1 MSPPGPHPGP
11 PTGFASM
18 ALPLASKSVHRE
30 VREAAKGPWFRLHA
44 VGLDV
49 LHFGRK
55 RRFRFDDPKGKFGVL
70 YVAVDEHGAFIET
83 FGQSFRVSA
92 PVLGFRYLS
101 DLDLEERVL
110 ARIRCRRRLRLVD
123 LTGEGLSRMGADDRL
138 CSADYRIAQRWSR
151 AIYAHPSHPD
161 GILYRARHDPSRLS
175 AAIFDRA
182 RTRLVSSPLG
192 SLMSPEHRSLRD
204 RILSTYHVGLLLL
217 PP

>member
-1 MSPPGPHPGP
+1 MSALGPHPDP

-18 ALPLASKSVHRE
+18 APPFASKSVHRE

-44 VGLDV
+44 GGLDA

-55 RRFRFDDPKGKFGVL
+55 RRFRFDDPSGKFGVL

-83 FGQSFRVSA
+83 FGQSLRTSKPGLRFV
-92 PVLGFRYLS
+92 S
-101 DLDLEERVL
+101 DLDLEGRVL
-110 ARIRCRRRLRLVD
+110 ARVRCRRRLRLVD

-138 CSADYRIAQRWSR
+138 CSGDYRVAQRWSR
-151 AIYAHPSHPD
+151 AIYAHPSHAD
-161 GILYRARHDPSRLS
+161 GILYRARHDPSRFS

-182 RTRLVSSPLG
+182 RASLHVSPLG
-192 SLMSPEHRSLRD
+192 SFMDPENRSLRD

-217 PP
+217 PR